1 MHAVD
6 HATPGGYAL
15 ALEEGR
21 RTLEEQERA
30 VAEIRSRAGTL
41 LSAAAIAT
49 SFLGSPLLTHGPNI
63 ATWFAIG
70 AFAGLTVA
78 TLRVL
83 WPRYEWEFS
92 IQPVTLIETYI
103 EAPDAQDPL
112 SLPSLH
118 RDIAIHMDESASRN
132 QKELDLLT
140 RAFRIAGALLA
151 IEIVAS
157 VFSIVGGT

>member
-6 HATPGGYAL
+6 QATPGGYAL

-21 RTLEEQERA
+21 RTLDEQERA

-49 SFLGSPLLTHGPNI
+49 SFLGSPLLTHGPNV
-63 ATWFAIG
+63 ATWVAIG
-70 AFAGLTVA
+70 AFVGLTVA

-83 WPRYEWEFS
+83 WPRYEWEFA
-92 IQPVTLIETYI
+92 IQPSKIISVYLER
-103 EAPDAQDPL
+103 DPEPL
-112 SLPSLH
+112 GLPSLQ
-118 RDIAIHMDESASRN
+118 REVALHMNASVSRN
-132 QKELDLLT
+132 LGEFGRLT
-140 RAFRIAGALLA
+140 RAFRIASGLLA

-157 VFSIVGGT
+157 VISIVIAA